1 MSILLSTPLA
11 LASPTL
17 DDAQNAA
24 VDVWTQLERSFEPV
38 WDMLPKV
45 TAVIIVL
52 VVGYIVARIVARGV
66 HVLAGRVGL
75 DAAADRS
82 GLAESMKKVGI
93 QRTLSAIV
101 AQLFFWLLM
110 CVFLMTS
117 FSLVDLPELTAA
129 TQKLVDYIPNLLA
142 ATAVVLIGLLIASF
156 LRGVIATAADRIGI
170 SYADR
175 LATGAYYILAM
186 MTFIAAFDQLQ
197 IQFELLNQLILIG
210 FGALALGTGLAV
222 GLGGREVAGG
232 ILAGYYVRQRMQS
245 GDSVSVAGLKGVV
258 RDVGPVA
265 TVIET
270 NDGGLADRHT
280 VPNTRMLNE
289 AVR

>member
-142 ATAVVLIGLLIASF
+142 ATAVPAVPPLPP
-156 LRGVIATAADRIGI
+156 LRVWCGAPPRAARPHDG
-170 SYADR
+170 
-175 LATGAYYILAM
+175 
-186 MTFIAAFDQLQ
+186 
-197 IQFELLNQLILIG
+197 
-210 FGALALGTGLAV
+210 LGTAEFSGLV
-222 GLGGREVAGG
+222 GSRSPRVGNRP
-232 ILAGYYVRQRMQS
+232 
-245 GDSVSVAGLKGVV
+245 
-258 RDVGPVA
+258 RD
-265 TVIET
+265 
-270 NDGGLADRHT
+270 
-280 VPNTRMLNE
+280 
-289 AVR
+289 